1 VAKRKSDQT
10 VPEKKPG
17 PRRGSSQ
24 LAKRAD
30 LVLSDVMADGPPDGL
45 MSEREVAAWFRCST
59 QNLAKLRKNGR
70 GPLFQAHGPRM
81 IRYRRGDCLKY
92 LEKISYQST
101 ADYERKTKTGA
112 RSAL

>member
-1 VAKRKSDQT
+1 MTKRKSDQT

-24 LAKRAD
+24 IAKRAD
-30 LVLSDVMADGPPDGL
+30 LLLSDAMADGPPDGL

-59 QNLAKLRKNGR
+59 QLLSKLRKTGR
-70 GPLFQAHGPRM
+70 GPRFECHGPRM
-81 IRYRRGDCLKY
+81 IRYRRSDCLKY